1 MADLPTLTLRREE
14 LARRIALLP
23 KEVDD
28 WRKRVTTQI
37 DMDVHFSQLEAI
49 KILTDAVVA
58 DQQTLAANL
67 DPAGD
72 AEMFRVGAIQLVDRL
87 IKGQRAWDFFR
98 DKLELRFSPDFKDVL
113 WVSDTIAW
121 DCYRPVMDRA
131 VAAGIVPAA
140 TVREP
145 PLTYLTAE
153 FSPATWVRGSRPND
167 GINHDLGTALL
178 PIPVIEIPWDHLGN
192 LWELVSLQHEVGH
205 DLEADLHLRPVLRQ
219 SLQQALAAKGV
230 PQARITIWTGWEGEV
245 FADLLGLQLGGPAF
259 ALGLMHLLLLP
270 AQMVTTFDKDD
281 PHPTHYTRILLNAAH
296 IRTLVSGNATTIA
309 ADATALETVWTG
321 QYTKPAALQPFEGDF
336 PTVIEAL
343 MDTKFPI
350 LQNKS
355 VRELMPF
362 TAADDARIRTAANF
376 MLTGQNAPGPQ
387 TMAPRHAASAARIAA
402 SEAVK
407 QSLGGGGGGA
417 AAIATGLGDINTR
430 LLQVVR
436 DQAAPGLRAGDGSTP
451 HKDFVASFATLL

>member
-14 LARRIALLP
+14 LVRRIQLLP

-28 WRKRVTTQI
+28 WRARATTQV
-37 DMDVHFSQLEAI
+37 DMDVHFSQLDAI
-49 KILTDAVVA
+49 KVLTDAVVA
-58 DQQTLAANL
+58 SQQTLAAGL
-67 DPAGD
+67 DATGD
-72 AEMFRVGAIQLVDRL
+72 AETFRMTAIQLVDRI

-131 VAAGIVPAA
+131 VQAGIVPAA
-140 TVREP
+140 EVREP

-167 GINHDLGTALL
+167 GIDHDLGTALL

-205 DLEADLHLRPVLRQ
+205 DLEADVHLRPVLRA

-230 PQARITIWTGWEGEV
+230 PQERINVWTGWEGEV
-245 FADLLGLQLGGPAF
+245 FADLVGLQLGGPAF
-259 ALGLMHLLLLP
+259 ALGLLHLLLLP

-296 IRTLVSGNATTIA
+296 IRTLIANNAA
-309 ADATALETVWTG
+309 MQADAAAIESIWTG

-336 PTVIEAL
+336 ATVIQAL

-350 LQNKS
+350 LKNKS
-355 VRELMPF
+355 VRELMPY
-362 TAADDARIRTAANF
+362 TAADDARIHAAAAF
-376 MLTGQNAPGPQ
+376 LRTGQNAPGKQ
-387 TMAPRHAASAARIAA
+387 TMAPRHGASAARIAA
-402 SEAVK
+402 AEAVNA
-407 QSLGGGGGGA
+407 SLAGGGGGA
-417 AAIATGLGDINTR
+417 AALATALGTVNANLIQ
-430 LLQVVR
+430 LVR
-436 DQAAPGLRAGDGSTP
+436 DQALPGLRAGDISTP
-451 HKDFVASFATLL
+451 HKKFVAGFEAFL